1 MKTMKAVRVHHF
13 GGPDMLELDRL
24 AVPKPANDEVLVRVL
39 AASVNPV
46 DYKTREGDFPA
57 VTADQLPVTL
67 GRDVCGTVVA
77 CGAAARDARPG
88 DSVYALL
95 GPDRGAYADYVLLK
109 PDEYAPK
116 PEHVDETVAAA
127 VPLAALTAWQ
137 GLFDHGRLQAGE
149 RVLIHGGAGGV
160 GHFALQFAKAK
171 GAEVITTVSL
181 RDMEFARSLGAD
193 RVIDHSAQPFEELV
207 RDVDLVL
214 DLVDGDTRER
224 SWAVLRPGTGRLITS
239 LSEPSQALATEHRV
253 RAARY
258 MTQPNARQLSEIAG
272 LIDAGEIW
280 VEVARV
286 FPIEQARDAQR
297 HLEQDHVRGK
307 VVLRPQD
314 D

>member
-13 GGPDMLELDRL
+13 GGPDMLEMDRL
-24 AVPKPANDEVLVRVL
+24 AVPKPANDEVLVRVR

-46 DYKTREGDFPA
+46 DYKTREGEFP
-57 VTADQLPVTL
+57 VIPADKLPVTL

-77 CGAAARDARPG
+77 CGAAAGNAKPG
-88 DSVYALL
+88 DSVYALI
-95 GPDRGAYADYVLLK
+95 GNDRGTHAEYVLLK
-109 PDEYAPK
+109 ANEYAAK

-137 GLFDHGRLQAGE
+137 GLFDHGKLKAGE

-160 GHFALQFAKAK
+160 GHFAVQFAKGK
-171 GAEVITTVSL
+171 GAEVITTVSSK
-181 RDMEFARSLGAD
+181 DMEFARSLGAD
-193 RVIDHSAQPFEELV
+193 RVIDHNAHPFEELV

-214 DLVDGDTRER
+214 DLIDGDTRER
-224 SWAVLRPGTGRLITS
+224 SWQTLKPDSGRLITS
-239 LSEPSQALATEHRV
+239 LSEPSQQVAAEHRV

-258 MTQPNARQLSEIAG
+258 MTQPNARQLGEIAG

-280 VEVARV
+280 VEVERV
-286 FPIEQARDAQR
+286 FSIEQARGAQL

-307 VVLRPQD
+307 VVLKAEE
-314 D
+314 